1 MGEVLEISCIIK
13 NKDHIINLY
22 EYMKNIPD
30 NENLTEEIEIMD
42 NWCYDNVSKLD
53 SFDIDT
59 FIKYAESKIILIT
72 ERMIDGA
79 KGLYI
84 EAISGNCYN
93 VEIWFNKRDECYDDI
108 MNDLLQFI
116 FKNIIEDI
124 YLIAIGRETLFD
136 YDEDFWKMDKKSHN
150 IDTWIISEKFLG
162 DKSITTYHE
171 YDIQKRII
179 KKNVIYVMVNY
190 SMITEERK
198 E

>member
-13 NKDHIINLY
+13 NKEHIINLY
-22 EYMKNIPD
+22 EYMKNIPN
-30 NENLTEEIEIMD
+30 NENLSEEIEMMD
-42 NWCYDNVSKLD
+42 NWCYENVSKLD

-59 FIKYAESKIILIT
+59 VIKYAESKIILIT
-72 ERMIDGA
+72 EQMVDGS
-79 KGLYI
+79 KGLDI
-84 EAISGNCYN
+84 EAISRNCYN

-108 MNDLLQFI
+108 MNDLLQLI

-124 YLIAIGRETLFD
+124 YLIAIGREILFD
-136 YDEDFWKMDKKSHN
+136 YDKDFWKMDKKSHG

-179 KKNVIYVMVNY
+179 EKNVIFIMLKRN
-190 SMITEERK
+190 S
-198 E
+198 